1 MKNIVLTIIL
11 LFAMKVNA
19 QDLNKKIEDTI
30 KHKQVLIN
38 QCNRAGLTSF
48 PEFKESYDFNYGY
61 YKVDTNSVKILSK
74 LTKDKTIKVILGT
87 WCEDSKFQVPNFI
100 KLLDALKISE
110 DQVKFIA
117 VDGNKKVEDGSIDK
131 LKIEKVPTFIIG
143 DKMGNEIGR
152 ITESPK
158 ETLEKEDAHYDNE
171 MDLQLGWV
179 VEAIDEAI
187 SRLDALIEYNAESK
201 EAQKNYN
208 EMIIE
213 QNAINMGMNRL

>member
-1 MKNIVLTIIL
+1 MKKIVLTLIL

-30 KHKQVLIN
+30 NHKQVLIN

-158 ETLEKEDAHYDNE
+158 ETLEK
-171 MDLQLGWV
+171 DLIKILS
-179 VEAIDEAI
+179 AP
-187 SRLDALIEYNAESK
+187 K
-201 EAQKNYN
+201 TK
-208 EMIIE
+208 
-213 QNAINMGMNRL
+213 